1 MATGWRSTTSGW
13 RCRRGRSLG
22 CWGRTG
28 PARRPPW
35 RSCRGCGGGTGGAC
49 GCSGWTRSGTGTGC
63 GGGSGRSCSR
73 RRCLTGCGS
82 GRRCGCSPVG
92 GTGRPR
98 WSGWGGAGGWRGCG
112 GGRSPSCQ
120 GVSSSGCSSRWPWS
134 TGPRWC
140 SSTSSPLGR
149 TRRLGG
155 PPGTWSAGSGTT
167 APRWCWSPTSWR
179 RPRSSATG
187 WRLSTGAGWWPPGR
201 RRSWSGG
208 PTPPSG
214 SASPGRTR
222 TPPGCSTS
230 PGSRGS
236 PAVATPSRSSA
247 TAPWPSGWPRGLASR
262 GVAPDDFR
270 THHPDLEDVFLAL
283 TGRDLGA

>member
-1 MATGWRSTTSGW
+1 VAVIEVEGLHKSYGDRVAVDDVGLDVQA
-13 RCRRGRSLG
+13 GEIFG

-35 RSCRGCGGGTGGAC
+35 RSCRGCGGGTGGVY
-49 GCSGWTRSGTGTGC
+49 GCSGWTRGGTGTGC

-82 GRRCGCSPVG
+82 GRRSGCSPVG

-140 SSTSSPLGR
+140 SSMSQEGR
-149 TRRLGG
+149 RHPAGQLHLAGRERRLAVPARRGRAG
-155 PPGTWSAGSGTT
+155 HPP
-167 APRWCWSPTSWR
+167 WR
-179 RPRSSATG
+179 RR
-187 WRLSTGAGWWPPGR
+187 RGR
-201 RRSWSGG
+201 RRRR
-208 PTPPSG
+208 
-214 SASPGRTR
+214 PGR
-222 TPPGCSTS
+222 PGGRG
-230 PGSRGS
+230 PGH
-236 PAVATPSRSSA
+236 
-247 TAPWPSGWPRGLASR
+247 PR
-262 GVAPDDFR
+262 VAPDDFR

-283 TGRDLGA
+283 TGRDLRA